1 MMAHWIALLV
11 SVAANISSNFA
22 FKRFTEETVLVA
34 PPGGLPALLTKPWL
48 WLGVTCAG
56 VVMLSYLFAIRGLPL
71 SVAYPVAT
79 GLSAAGICLIGSYF
93 FGETIKLTSLSGI
106 VLIVLGV
113 MLVSR

>member
-1 MMAHWIALLV
+1 MAHWMALLV

-22 FKRFTEETVLVA
+22 FKRFTEETA
-34 PPGGLPALLTKPWL
+34 ATSPGNLQSLLLKPWL
-48 WLGVTCAG
+48 WLGVACAG

-79 GLSAAGICLIGSYF
+79 GLSAAGICLIGSYV
-93 FGETIKLTSLSGI
+93 FGESIKLTSLSGI

>member
-1 MMAHWIALLV
+1 MAYWLALLV

-22 FKRFTEETVLVA
+22 LKRFTQETAGAA
-34 PPGGLPALLTKPWL
+34 PADGLLHLLLKPWL
-48 WLGVTCAG
+48 WLGIVCAG

-79 GLSAAGICLIGSYF
+79 GLSAAGICLIGAF
-93 FGETIKLTSLSGI
+93 VFGESIKLSTLSGI
-106 VLIVLGV
+106 VLIVAGV

>member
-1 MMAHWIALLV
+1 MAHWMALLV

-22 FKRFTEETVLVA
+22 FKRFTEETA
-34 PPGGLPALLTKPWL
+34 MTPAGGLQALLMKPWL
-48 WLGVTCAG
+48 WLGVACAG

-106 VLIVLGV
+106 ALIVLGV